1 MSNGPA
7 VSTHDVRR
15 VFEARK
21 GFLFNE
27 LVRTEALRGVDL
39 EVARGEIFGL
49 LGPNG
54 AGKTTLTK
62 ILSTLL
68 LPTSGTAHVLGLD
81 VVKEAHRLRPRIG
94 LVLGGERGLYN
105 RVSARENLRYF
116 ADLFGVPVD
125 TRDQR
130 IETVLARVGLTE
142 AGDRRVEEFS
152 RGMKQKLHLARG
164 ILHEPELLFLDE
176 PTIGLDPKS
185 ARETRKL
192 IHSLVADG
200 VTIFLTTHYMFEAEE
215 LCQRIA
221 VLSKGRIVARDTIQG
236 LRRLVGG
243 DRTIEV
249 EAYGF
254 DDSEVDRMKRL
265 PGVTIA
271 SAEEFGPRLRYTLR
285 VRTPELT
292 HDALR
297 AALQGHSELTVRER
311 RTGLEDIYLD
321 LVEEEAQ

>member
-1 MSNGPA
+1 MSSPPA
-7 VSTHDVRR
+7 ILTHDVRR

-21 GFLFNE
+21 GFLFKE
-27 LVRTEALRGVDL
+27 MVRTEALRGVDL

-54 AGKTTLTK
+54 AGKTTFTK

-81 VVKEAHRLRPRIG
+81 VVQEAHRIRPRIG

-116 ADLFGVPVD
+116 ADLFGVPPE
-125 TRDQR
+125 TRDRR
-130 IETVLARVGLTE
+130 IDEVLARVDLAE
-142 AGDRRVEEFS
+142 AADRRVEEFS

-192 IHSLVADG
+192 IRGLVADG

-221 VLSKGRIVARDTIQG
+221 VLTKGRIVARDTIQG

-254 DDSEVDRMKRL
+254 DDAEVDRMKHL

-285 VRTPELT
+285 VRTSELT
-292 HDALR
+292 HDDLR

-311 RTGLEDIYLD
+311 RTGLEDIYLE
-321 LVEEEAQ
+321 LVEEEAT

>member
-1 MSNGPA
+1 MPDLPA
-7 VSTHDVRR
+7 ISTHDVRR

-27 LVRTEALRGVDL
+27 IVRTEALRGVDL
-39 EVARGEIFGL
+39 EVDRGEIFGL

-81 VVKEAHRLRPRIG
+81 VVREAHRLRPRIG

-116 ADLFGVPVD
+116 ADLFGVPVE
-125 TRDQR
+125 TRDKRISEVLQR
-130 IETVLARVGLTE
+130 VDLTE
-142 AGDRRVEEFS
+142 AADRRVEEFS

-192 IHSLVADG
+192 IHGLVAEG

-271 SAEEFGPRLRYTLR
+271 GAEEFGPRLRYTLR
-285 VRTPELT
+285 VRTAELT
-292 HDALR
+292 HEAIR
-297 AALQGHSELTVRER
+297 GALQGHSELTVRER

>member
-1 MSNGPA
+1 MAEPPVIRTQGI
-7 VSTHDVRR
+7 HR

-27 LVRTEALRGVDL
+27 VVRTEALRGVDL
-39 EVARGEIFGL
+39 EVGRGEIFGL

-68 LPTSGTAHVLGLD
+68 LPTSGRAEVLGLD
-81 VVKEAHRLRPRIG
+81 VTTEALRLRPRIG

-105 RVSARENLRYF
+105 RISARENLRYF
-116 ADLFGVPVD
+116 ADLYGVPLAE
-125 TRDQR
+125 RDDR
-130 IETVLARVGLTE
+130 ISAVLHRVGLSD
-142 AGDRRVEEFS
+142 AADRRVEEFS

-164 ILHEPELLFLDE
+164 ILHQPEVLFLDE

-192 IHSLVADG
+192 VRSLVADG

-215 LCQRIA
+215 LCQHLAI
-221 VLSKGRIVARDTIQG
+221 LSRGRIVARDTVAG

-249 EAYGF
+249 EGYDF
-254 DDSEVDRMKRL
+254 EDSDVDRLRAL
-265 PGVTIA
+265 PGV
-271 SAEEFGPRLRYTLR
+271 SRVLSEEFGPRLRLSLR
-285 VRTPELT
+285 VRTEETTPE
-292 HDALR
+292 
-297 AALQGHSELTVRER
+297 TVRRTLAARTEIQVHER
-311 RTGLEDIYLD
+311 MTSMEDIYLD
-321 LVEEEAQ
+321 LVEEEAS